1 MILNN
6 IDISKI
12 YGPGHPVPVP
22 VKKTNPGPGP
32 SEKHGPGRSIA
43 IGECGADARI
53 VNSRDWA
60 VTLN

>member
-32 SEKHGPGRSIA
+32 GEKRGPGRSILIA
-43 IGECGADARI
+43 NIDYLQDLQE
-53 VNSRDWA
+53 
-60 VTLN
+60 